1 MRVYTVPIK
10 IEKEEKI
17 IGGTLSIRQL
27 LYAIFIGP
35 TLGLIVVKLLFFLP
49 IIIKVVLGL
58 TIEAFFIALG
68 FVKKHEVIN
77 LDEYLYRKIKWR
89 KGIRLWN

>member
-27 LYAIFIGP
+27 LYAVFVGP
-35 TLGLIVVKLLFFLP
+35 ALALIVAKMLFFLP
-49 IIIKVVLGL
+49 LIIKIVLGL
-58 TIEAFFIALG
+58 GIEAFFIALG

-77 LDEYLYRKIKWR
+77 LDEYLYRKIKWS